1 VEVKNF
7 KTLDQQIE
15 LLKDRG
21 CIIEDEVL
29 AKKVLSAVNYYRFS
43 SYFLPFKQDD
53 ETYKT
58 GTTFNKVYQN
68 YIFDRKLRN
77 LISYLIEGIEVALKT
92 LIAYHHSSKYGSLG
106 YFDPKNY
113 NDRFDEEAFKENI
126 DKYIRRN
133 SKHPVIIHHNEKYDG
148 KYPFWVMIEFYD
160 FGDMS
165 KLFSQLTT
173 DLQKTVAK
181 DLNQNYA
188 TVASW
193 LYCLTHLRNSCAHY
207 SRLYNTKMIA
217 IPRTPLN
224 YPIKLNKMI
233 FSYVLVLKELT
244 LNFDDWTD
252 FRDKLKLLIS
262 EYGANIDISR
272 LGFPSNW
279 KSYL

>member
-1 VEVKNF
+1 MEVKNF

-21 CIIEDEVL
+21 CIIEDEAL
-29 AKKVLSAVNYYRFS
+29 AKKVLSTVNYYRFS

-77 LISYLIEGIEVALKT
+77 LISYLIEGVEVALKT
-92 LIAYHHSSKYGSLG
+92 LIAYHHSAKFGFLG
-106 YFDPKNY
+106 YLDLKNY
-113 NDRFDEEAFKENI
+113 NDKFDEETFKENI

-148 KYPFWVMIEFYD
+148 KHPFWVMVEFYD

-173 DLQKTVAK
+173 DLQK
-181 DLNQNYA
+181 NYCQRFK
-188 TVASW
+188 S
-193 LYCLTHLRNSCAHY
+193 
-207 SRLYNTKMIA
+207 
-217 IPRTPLN
+217 
-224 YPIKLNKMI
+224 
-233 FSYVLVLKELT
+233 
-244 LNFDDWTD
+244 
-252 FRDKLKLLIS
+252 KLL
-262 EYGANIDISR
+262 
-272 LGFPSNW
+272 
-279 KSYL
+279 